1 MYTFKIF
8 ENISQECEDILE
20 NKKNIFYSNFFQ
32 NIDYFKEIV
41 KVKEIKLKIIVIYY
55 KKEVIA
61 ILPLEIRKFYLLKI
75 LQWIGTEYSDYCNP
89 ILSEDI
95 QKNFNKKNFIDVW
108 KLILKELKND
118 FDIIFLNN
126 QLSHINGLRNPFVE
140 HFSTWKFSKIYNI
153 DLANNFDNYKNDI
166 KNKNKKYAYEIHRT
180 LIKYEKLKSI
190 SKDLRIEILN
200 SDQDNLN
207 FKNILNEKKTQ
218 LAKKNIRNNLHIR
231 YEKIFENLIK
241 LKKINFYLI
250 SLKIE
255 DEVLSRCFGIKYKG
269 TFYYHIPTVLSN
281 SYKKYKPGKILI
293 IELIRWCIENNINK
307 FDFGLGSENYKKHF
321 SNKEISLH
329 RYYNFNSFKGFVAYI
344 LMYVL
349 FRIKKS

>member
-1 MYTFKIF
+1 M
-8 ENISQECEDILE
+8 EVNIKRAQ
-20 NKKNIFYSNFFQ
+20 
-32 NIDYFKEIV
+32 
-41 KVKEIKLKIIVIYY
+41 
-55 KKEVIA
+55 
-61 ILPLEIRKFYLLKI
+61 
-75 LQWIGTEYSDYCNP
+75 
-89 ILSEDI
+89 
-95 QKNFNKKNFIDVW
+95 
-108 KLILKELKND
+108 KND

-190 SKDLRIEILN
+190 SKDLKIEILN

-241 LKKINFYLI
+241 LKK
-250 SLKIE
+250 
-255 DEVLSRCFGIKYKG
+255 
-269 TFYYHIPTVLSN
+269 
-281 SYKKYKPGKILI
+281 
-293 IELIRWCIENNINK
+293 
-307 FDFGLGSENYKKHF
+307 
-321 SNKEISLH
+321 
-329 RYYNFNSFKGFVAYI
+329 
-344 LMYVL
+344 
-349 FRIKKS
+349 